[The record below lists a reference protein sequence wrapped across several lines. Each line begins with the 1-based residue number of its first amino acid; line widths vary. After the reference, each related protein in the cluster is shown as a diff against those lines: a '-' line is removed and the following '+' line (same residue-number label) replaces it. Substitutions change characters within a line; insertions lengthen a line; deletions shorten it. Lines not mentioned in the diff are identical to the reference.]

1 MNIPAKS
8 APAKSTPA
16 MSTPATSA
24 LAPAPFSPRAMAAL
38 YLREA
43 RFEFLRVLRTPAFSV
58 PTLVFAPM
66 FYLLFGV
73 LLNRGNAGAAS
84 YLMVTYS
91 VFGVM
96 GPGLFGFGV
105 GLAMDRERGLLT
117 LKRVQP
123 VPASAVL
130 LAKVGMSMIFAA
142 CIGAMLLT
150 LGITLGGVDMDASQI
165 AWLLCVDVLGVMP
178 FCALGLLIGTLVNG
192 SAAPAVVNL
201 IYMPM
206 ALLSGLWLPLR
217 MLPDMVEKIAPLWPA
232 WHLGQLGLKIVGQDS
247 GRPVAMHLAALSG
260 FTAICLLLAQRR
272 LQRA

>member
-1 MNIPAKS
+1 MNTLVPTGFTRS
-8 APAKSTPA
+8 A
-16 MSTPATSA
+16 M
-24 LAPAPFSPRAMAAL
+24 LAL
-38 YLREA
+38 YLRETKY
-43 RFEFLRVLRTPAFSV
+43 EFLRVLRTPAFSV

-73 LLNRGNAGAAS
+73 LLNHGNAQAAS
-84 YLMVTYS
+84 YLMATYS

-123 VPASAVL
+123 VPALAPL
-130 LAKVGMSMIFAA
+130 LAKVGMAMVFAT
-142 CIGAMLLT
+142 CIGVVLLA
-150 LGITLGGVDMDASQI
+150 LGMMLGGVRLDASQA
-165 AWLLCVDVLGVMP
+165 AWLLGVDILGVMP

-192 SAAPAVVNL
+192 SGAPAVVNL

-206 ALLSGLWLPLR
+206 ALLSGLWLPLK
-217 MLPDMVEKIAPLWPA
+217 MLPAVVGQVAPLWPA
-232 WHLGQLGLKIVGQDS
+232 WHLGQLGLKIVGQDD
-247 GRPVAMHLAALSG
+247 GKPAWMHVAVLLG
-260 FTAICLLLAQRR
+260 FTAICLFLAQRR

>member
-1 MNIPAKS
+1 MN
-8 APAKSTPA
+8 
-16 MSTPATSA
+16 A
-24 LAPAPFSPRAMAAL
+24 LAPIPFTSRAMLAL

-43 RFEFLRVLRTPAFSV
+43 RYEFLRLLRTPAFSV

-73 LLNRGNAGAAS
+73 LLNRGSSGAAS
-84 YLMVTYS
+84 YLMATYS

-130 LAKVGMSMIFAA
+130 LAKVGMSMIFAV

-178 FCALGLLIGTLVNG
+178 FCALGLLLGTLLNG

-217 MLPDMVEKIAPLWPA
+217 MLPSVVEQIAPLWPA
-232 WHLGQLGLKIVGQDS
+232 WHLGQLALKIVGQDS
-247 GRPVAMHLAALSG
+247 GHPVWMHVTVMLG
-260 FTAICLLLAQRR
+260 FTAICLFLAQRR

>member
-1 MNIPAKS
+1 MN
-8 APAKSTPA
+8 T
-16 MSTPATSA
+16 
-24 LAPAPFSPRAMAAL
+24 LAPVPFSSRAMLAL

-43 RFEFLRVLRTPAFSV
+43 KYEFLRLLRTPAFSV

-73 LLNRGNAGAAS
+73 LLNRGSSGAAS
-84 YLMVTYS
+84 YLMATYS

-130 LAKVGMSMIFAA
+130 LAKVGMSMIFAV

-178 FCALGLLIGTLVNG
+178 FCALGLLLGTLLNG

-206 ALLSGLWLPLR
+206 ALLSGLWLPLH
-217 MLPDMVEKIAPLWPA
+217 MLPSVVERIAPLWPA
-232 WHLGQLGLKIVGQDS
+232 WHLGQLALKIVGQD
-247 GRPVAMHLAALSG
+247 GGHPVWMHVTVMLG
-260 FTAICLLLAQRR
+260 FTAICLFLAQRR

>member
-1 MNIPAKS
+1 MNAIVPDSLS
-8 APAKSTPA
+8 AR
-16 MSTPATSA
+16 AT
-24 LAPAPFSPRAMAAL
+24 LAL

-43 RFEFLRVLRTPAFSV
+43 QLEFLRLLRTPAFSV

-73 LLNRGNAGAAS
+73 LLNRGHAGAAG
-84 YLMVTYS
+84 YLLATYS

-130 LAKVGMSMIFAA
+130 LAKVGMSMIFAV

-178 FCALGLLIGTLVNG
+178 FCALGLLLGSLLNG

-206 ALLSGLWLPLR
+206 ALLSGLWLPLH
-217 MLPDMVEKIAPLWPA
+217 MLPSVVERIAPLWPA
-232 WHLGQLGLKIVGQDS
+232 WHLGQLALKIVGQDS
-247 GRPVAMHLAALSG
+247 GHPVWMHVTVMLG

>member
-1 MNIPAKS
+1 M
-8 APAKSTPA
+8 TV
-16 MSTPATSA
+16 
-24 LAPAPFSPRAMAAL
+24 AL

-43 RFEFLRVLRTPAFSV
+43 KYEFLRLLRTPAFSI

-84 YLMVTYS
+84 YLMATYS
-91 VFGVM
+91 VFGVI

-123 VPASAVL
+123 VPAMAPL
-130 LAKVGMSMIFAA
+130 LAKVGMAMVFAT
-142 CIGAMLLT
+142 CIGATLLL
-150 LGITLGGVDMDASQI
+150 LGITLGGVQMSASQS
-165 AWLLCVDVLGVMP
+165 ALLLSVDILGVMP
-178 FCALGLLIGTLVNG
+178 FCALGLLIGTLANG
-192 SAAPAVVNL
+192 SGAPAVVNL

-206 ALLSGLWLPLR
+206 ALLSGLWLPLKV
-217 MLPDMVEKIAPLWPA
+217 LPALVGNLAPLWPA
-232 WHLGQLGLKIVGQDS
+232 WHLGQLGLKVIGQDD
-247 GRPVAMHLAALSG
+247 GKPVWMHVCVLLG
-260 FTAICLLLAQRR
+260 FTAICLFLAQRR

>member
-1 MNIPAKS
+1 MNAVVPDS
-8 APAKSTPA
+8 LSTR
-16 MSTPATSA
+16 AT
-24 LAPAPFSPRAMAAL
+24 LAL

-43 RFEFLRVLRTPAFSV
+43 QLEFLRLLRTPAFSV

-84 YLMVTYS
+84 YLMATYS

-123 VPASAVL
+123 VPASALL
-130 LAKVGMSMIFAA
+130 LAKVGMSMIFAV
-142 CIGAMLLT
+142 CIGAMLLI
-150 LGITLGGVDMDASQI
+150 LGITLGGVEMDASQI
-165 AWLLCVDVLGVMP
+165 ARLLCVDVLGVMP

-192 SAAPAVVNL
+192 SGAPALVNL
-201 IYMPM
+201 IYLPM

-217 MLPDMVEKIAPLWPA
+217 MLPGAVEKIAPLWPA

-247 GRPVAMHLAALSG
+247 GRPVSMHVAALLG
-260 FTAICLLLAQRR
+260 FTAICLSLAQRR

>member
-1 MNIPAKS
+1 MNAIVPNGF
-8 APAKSTPA
+8 ST
-16 MSTPATSA
+16 
-24 LAPAPFSPRAMAAL
+24 RAMLAL

-43 RFEFLRVLRTPAFSV
+43 RYEFLRLLRTPAFSV

-66 FYLLFGV
+66 FYLMFGV
-73 LLNRGNAGAAS
+73 LLNRGNAQAAS
-84 YLMVTYS
+84 YLMASYS

-123 VPASAVL
+123 VPPLAPL
-130 LAKVGMSMIFAA
+130 LAKVGMAMVFAA
-142 CIGAMLLT
+142 IIGVLLLV
-150 LGITLGGVDMDASQI
+150 LGMTLGGVAMTASQV
-165 AWLLCVDVLGVMP
+165 ALLLCVAVLGVVP
-178 FCALGLLIGTLVNG
+178 FCALGLLIGTLVSGN
-192 SAAPAVVNL
+192 AAPAVVNL

-217 MLPDMVEKIAPLWPA
+217 MLPDVIQQMAPLWPA
-232 WHLGQLGLKIVGQDS
+232 WHLGQLGLKIVDQDS
-247 GRPVAMHLAALSG
+247 GKPVWMHVAVLLG
-260 FTAICLLLAQRR
+260 FSAICLFLAQRR

>member
-1 MNIPAKS
+1 MNIPA
-8 APAKSTPA
+8 
-16 MSTPATSA
+16 MSTLATST
-24 LAPAPFSPRAMAAL
+24 LAPVSLSPRAVAAL

-43 RFEFLRVLRTPAFSV
+43 RFEFLRVLRAPAFSV

-123 VPASAVL
+123 VPASALL
-130 LAKVGMSMIFAA
+130 LAKVGMAMIFAA
-142 CIGAMLLT
+142 CIGVMLLA
-150 LGITLGGVDMDASQI
+150 LGIGLGGVDLDASQI
-165 AWLLCVDVLGVMP
+165 ARLLCVDLLGVMP

-192 SAAPAVVNL
+192 SAAAAVVNL

-217 MLPDMVEKIAPLWPA
+217 MLPEMVEKIAPLWPA
-232 WHLGQLGLKIVGQDS
+232 WHLSQLGLKIVGQDS
-247 GRPVAMHLAALSG
+247 GRPVWMHVTVMLG
-260 FTAICLLLAQRR
+260 FTAICLFLAQRR

>member
-1 MNIPAKS
+1 MNAVVPDSLS
-8 APAKSTPA
+8 A
-16 MSTPATSA
+16 
-24 LAPAPFSPRAMAAL
+24 RAMLAL

-43 RFEFLRVLRTPAFSV
+43 QLEFLRLLRTPAFSV

-73 LLNRGNAGAAS
+73 LLNRGHAGAAG
-84 YLMVTYS
+84 YLMATYS

-130 LAKVGMSMIFAA
+130 LAKVGMSMIFAV

-165 AWLLCVDVLGVMP
+165 AWLLCADVLGVMP
-178 FCALGLLIGTLVNG
+178 FCALGLLLGTLLNG

-206 ALLSGLWLPLR
+206 ALLSGLWLPLH
-217 MLPDMVEKIAPLWPA
+217 MLPSLVEKIAPLWPA
-232 WHLGQLGLKIVGQDS
+232 WHLGQLALKIVGQDS
-247 GRPVAMHLAALSG
+247 GRPVGMHVAVLLG

>member
-1 MNIPAKS
+1 MN
-8 APAKSTPA
+8 T
-16 MSTPATSA
+16 
-24 LAPAPFSPRAMAAL
+24 LAPVPFSSRAMLAL

-43 RFEFLRVLRTPAFSV
+43 KYEFLRLLRTPAFSV

-73 LLNRGNAGAAS
+73 LLNRGSSGAAS
-84 YLMVTYS
+84 YLMATYS

-130 LAKVGMSMIFAA
+130 LAKVGMSMIFAV

-178 FCALGLLIGTLVNG
+178 FCALGLLLGTLLNG

-217 MLPDMVEKIAPLWPA
+217 MLPSVVEQIAPLWPA
-232 WHLGQLGLKIVGQDS
+232 WHLGQLALKIVGQDS
-247 GRPVAMHLAALSG
+247 GHPVWMHVTVMLG
-260 FTAICLLLAQRR
+260 FTAICLFLAQRR

>member
-1 MNIPAKS
+1 MN
-8 APAKSTPA
+8 
-16 MSTPATSA
+16 A
-24 LAPAPFSPRAMAAL
+24 LAHHGLSTRATAAL

-43 RFEFLRVLRTPAFSV
+43 KYEFLRVLRTPAFSV

-66 FYLLFGV
+66 FYLMFGV
-73 LLNRGNAGAAS
+73 LLNRGSAQAAS

-123 VPASAVL
+123 VPSLAPL

-142 CIGAMLLT
+142 IIGVILLA
-150 LGITLGGVDMDASQI
+150 LGMTLGGVAMTASQI
-165 AWLLCVDVLGVMP
+165 ALLLVVCVLGVVP
-178 FCALGLLIGTLVNG
+178 FCALGLLIGTLVSG
-192 SAAPAVVNL
+192 SGAPAVVNL

-206 ALLSGLWLPLR
+206 ALLSGLWLPLS
-217 MLPDMVEKIAPLWPA
+217 MLPGVVQQMAPLWPA
-232 WHLGQLGLKIVGQDS
+232 WHLGQLALKIVDQDA
-247 GRPVAMHLAALSG
+247 GKPAWMHVATLLG
-260 FTAICLLLAQRR
+260 FSAICLFLAQRR
-272 LQRA
+272 LQRS

>member
-1 MNIPAKS
+1 MN
-8 APAKSTPA
+8 
-16 MSTPATSA
+16 A
-24 LAPAPFSPRAMAAL
+24 LAPISFTSRAMVAL

-43 RFEFLRVLRTPAFSV
+43 RLEFLRLLRTPAFSV

-73 LLNRGNAGAAS
+73 LLNRGNAGASS
-84 YLMVTYS
+84 YLMATYS
-91 VFGVM
+91 VFGVI

-105 GLAMDRERGLLT
+105 GLAIDRERGLLT

-123 VPASAVL
+123 VPAAAPL
-130 LAKVGMSMIFAA
+130 LAKVAMAMIFAA
-142 CIGAMLLT
+142 CIGAMLLIA
-150 LGITLGGVDMDASQI
+150 GVTLGGVQMTPSQ
-165 AWLLCVDVLGVMP
+165 AALLLCVDILGVMP

-192 SAAPAVVNL
+192 SGAPAVVNL

-217 MLPDMVEKIAPLWPA
+217 MLPAVVEQIAPLWPA
-232 WHLGQLGLKIVGQDS
+232 WHLSQLALKIVGQGS
-247 GRPVAMHLAALSG
+247 GRPVWMHVTVMLG
-260 FTAICLLLAQRR
+260 FTAICLFLAQRR